1 MKFTYTA
8 SDSSGRMLQGDV
20 EAQNSDEVLSFL
32 AGQGLRPISLKVYKE
47 AEVIKSKALFGQKIT
62 IADKIFLTKYL
73 SLMLKA
79 GTDLFR
85 AIDVLIKDFD
95 KPILKAFLIEIRSTL
110 EKGQPFY
117 STFAKYPQYFSSVF
131 VNLVKSGEASGN
143 LETVFLN
150 LSATLGKEQEL
161 RNKVRAALVYPIILL
176 GLSVLILI
184 LLVSFALPK
193 IANVFTGTGF
203 EPPLFSRIVFGVGLF
218 LNQYIF
224 FILPGIAIGGVTL
237 WFFLMKIP
245 VNRQVVLRIFYRLP
259 IINKVLKEMALQRF
273 ASTLSSLIKAGMPI
287 LDSLEITADAV
298 GSDEYKESLQR
309 IAREGIA
316 KGLTVG
322 EAFRR
327 EPSFPLVIVNLI
339 SISEKAGHTEDI
351 LRTLADFYESEID
364 TSVKSLVT
372 FIEPILLLFIGIM
385 IGGIALAIVVPI
397 HQLVGRV

>member
-32 AGQGLRPISLKVYKE
+32 ASQGLRPISLKVYKE
-47 AEVIKSKALFGQKIT
+47 AEAIKSKALFGQKIT

-95 KPILKAFLIEIRSTL
+95 KPILKAFLIEIRTTL

-117 STFAKYPQYFSSVF
+117 STFSRYPQYFSSVF
-131 VNLVKSGEASGN
+131 VNLIKSGEASGN

-150 LSATLGKEQEL
+150 LSGTLGKEQEL

-176 GLSVLILI
+176 GVSILILI

-203 EPPLFSRIVFGVGLF
+203 EPPLFSRIVFSVGLF
-218 LNQYIF
+218 LNKYIF
-224 FILPGIAIGGVTL
+224 LILPGMAIGGVAL

-245 VNRQVVLRIFYRLP
+245 ANRKIVLRLFYRLP
-259 IINKVLKEMALQRF
+259 VVNKVLKEMALQRF

-298 GSDEYKESLQR
+298 GSDEYRESLQR

-327 EPSFPLVIVNLI
+327 EPSFPLVVANLI

-364 TSVKSLVT
+364 TSVKSLVS
-372 FIEPILLLFIGIM
+372 FIEPLLLLFIGVM
-385 IGGIALAIVVPI
+385 IGGIALAIIVPI
-397 HQLVGRV
+397 YQLVGSV